1 MSDPEE
7 TQALIRDTV
16 RQTLL
21 ELGLNIERPAD
32 IIELQKDFQH
42 LRSWRRSVETL
53 GMKGVMVALGV
64 FISGALAAF
73 LLGVKNMVGPHS

>member
-7 TQALIRDTV
+7 TQTLIRDTV

-21 ELGLNIERPAD
+21 ELGLNIERPGD

-42 LRSWRRSVETL
+42 LRNWRKSVETL
-53 GMKGVMVALGV
+53 GLRGVLFALGV
-64 FISGALAAF
+64 FISGALGAF
-73 LLGVKNMVGPHS
+73 LLGIKNILGSHS